1 MRFAAFLRIPE
12 SRATDAGVPMPD
24 ASAQGDRLQQLATEI
39 LNRNKSHLR
48 ELRIEPTDGGVM
60 LRGVA
65 ITFYG
70 KHIAFHEVGSQEG
83 IVVVGNEIEVK
94 G

>member
-1 MRFAAFLRIPE
+1 
-12 SRATDAGVPMPD
+12 MPD
-24 ASAQGDRLQQLATEI
+24 ASRDPCAEANPLQRLAAEI
-39 LNRNKSHLR
+39 QNRYPSHLR
-48 ELRIEPTDGGVM
+48 ELRIETAEGGII

-70 KHIAFHEVGSQEG
+70 KHIAFHEVSSRDGV
-83 IVVVGNEIEVK
+83 VVVGNEIEVR